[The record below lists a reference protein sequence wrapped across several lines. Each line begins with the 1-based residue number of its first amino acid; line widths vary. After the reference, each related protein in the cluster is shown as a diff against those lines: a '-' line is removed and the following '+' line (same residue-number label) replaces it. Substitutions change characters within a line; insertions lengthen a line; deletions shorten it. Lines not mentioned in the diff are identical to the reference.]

1 MNGVSLLVI
10 YIISIL
16 FLVFI
21 DQITKIMVVLNVK
34 RNIEVIK
41 DVLYI
46 TYAKNTG
53 AAFSILQNKI
63 LLFIIITIIFCL
75 IMLYFLF
82 SISKNRSQ
90 RIEALTISLII
101 AGAIGNL
108 IDRIRLRYVVDF
120 IYFKPINWPV
130 FNLADSFIVVGCLLY
145 IIAIIRESLKNK

>member
-53 AAFSILQNKI
+53 AAFSILQNKV
-63 LLFIIITIIFCL
+63 LLFIVITIIFCL
-75 IMLYFLF
+75 IMIYFLF

-90 RIEALTISLII
+90 RIECLTISLII

-130 FNLADSFIVVGCLLY
+130 FNLADSFIVVGCILY
-145 IIAIIRESLKNK
+145 IVAIIRESLKNK